1 LSPYLELFDENL
13 LALKCNYQ
21 ERELAKAIGDYKW
34 NPAEKKWIFPLSR
47 EVVENAKKEFGGIA
61 IEPAILT
68 KLSQISTF
76 QTKVQKIKKM
86 RDCTLDESFIK
97 TTLYPH
103 QRVGIRYCQEFD
115 KAAIFDEMGLG
126 KTLQCIYLALWRKT
140 RGELEKC
147 IVLAPKSCKTTI
159 WLRQIEKFTD
169 EKGLVVEGTKKKRM
183 MIYERFSK
191 EDFLFL
197 IFGYETFR
205 IDFETLRAL
214 GIINSKN
221 GSRVNMIILDEIQ
234 KVKSPKTQ
242 ITKAVKKTEVD
253 YALGLTGTPVFNRIP
268 DLFQVM
274 DIIKPG
280 LLGSNFWKFSDQFL
294 TFGGYGNHQVIGYK
308 NLPELKAKVNSVSI
322 RRLKEEVLNLP
333 EKVYETRE
341 LEMNDPE
348 QKKAYQEM
356 AEDLHTWIKDMNGNE
371 VRVRA
376 GEILGRNIKLSQI
389 ANGFL
394 LGKDLK
400 TPKWFKSS
408 KVEELDEIIESYSGI
423 VIFTRWLACVKYLY
437 ERYKEKYNA
446 GFLSGSVKDS
456 DRVER
461 IDAFQKGESQVIVT
475 QIMVGGLGIDLSAAK
490 IGVFMD
496 KAFLSPGVLYQAEA
510 RIHRPGLLECC
521 IMIDLL
527 VKETIDERWAELMA
541 QKQKMADKVI
551 STGVPRMEK
560 KDWLYLT
567 GKS

>member
-1 LSPYLELFDENL
+1 MAYLELYDSKT
-13 LALKCNYQ
+13 LALKCEYM
-21 ERELAKAIGDYKW
+21 ERELAKACGDYKW
-34 NPAEKKWIFPLSR
+34 DRESKRWIFPLSR
-47 EVVENAKKEFGGIA
+47 EVVENAKREFDGIA

-68 KLSQISTF
+68 KLSQMSAF

-103 QRVGIRYCQEFD
+103 QRVGVRYCQEFQ

-126 KTLQCIYLALWRKT
+126 KTLQCIYLTLWRKM

-147 IVLAPKSCKTTI
+147 IILAPKSCKTTI

-183 MIYERFSK
+183 MIYDRFSK

-205 IDFETLRAL
+205 VDFETLRTL
-214 GIINSKN
+214 KIINSEN
-221 GSRVNMIILDEIQ
+221 GSKVNMMILDEIQ

-242 ITKAVKKTEVD
+242 ITKAVKNVQVD

-268 DLFQVM
+268 DLFQIM

-294 TFGGYGNHQVIGYK
+294 VLGGYGNHQVIDYK
-308 NLPELKAKVNSVSI
+308 NLPELKAKVSSVSI
-322 RRLKEEVLNLP
+322 RRLKEQVISLP
-333 EKVYETRE
+333 EKIYETRE
-341 LEMNDPE
+341 LEISDPE
-348 QKKAYQEM
+348 QKRVYREM
-356 AEDLHTWIKDMNGNE
+356 AEELNTWIEDMDGNE

-394 LGKDLK
+394 MGKDLK

-408 KVEELDEIIESYSGI
+408 KVEELDEIVDSYSGI
-423 VIFTRWLACVKYLY
+423 VIFTRWLACIDYLY
-437 ERYKEKYNA
+437 KRYKEKYNA

-461 IDAFQKGESQVIVT
+461 IDAFQKGESQVMIAQIV
-475 QIMVGGLGIDLSAAK
+475 VGGLGIDLSAAK

-510 RIHRPGLLECC
+510 RIHRPGLREAC

-527 VKETIDERWAELMA
+527 VKGTIDERWAELME
-541 QKQKMADKVI
+541 QKQKMAAEVI

-560 KDWLYLT
+560 KDWLFLT
-567 GKS
+567 GKG